1 MVLQSGTTKWTIHN
15 MRTKRALRESVPH
28 RVTHIIHPASN
39 RRDLSFDYML
49 ALALKRWNPSHR
61 SKSTNSL
68 QWPLKRKE
76 ETKHATSLYVTLE
89 MNNKYKMTTNKYK
102 VQTISHVEKQEI
114 ISFFFAFFSSQR
126 LLAECLE
133 LFSRNL
139 SSRNTVWFSNIKIKR
154 SWTLTTLRN
163 LTQTP
168 STGKK
173 IYKKNFGPV
182 RSADWCSV
190 DRPADPSRESKAE
203 RYFGRNCRISHRKIS
218 ALVQICVYGFPRGEP
233 R

>member
-114 ISFFFAFFSSQR
+114 ISFFLHFFR
-126 LLAECLE
+126 
-133 LFSRNL
+133 RNVCSL
-139 SSRNTVWFSNIKIKR
+139 NVWNFLVAICHRAIPFDFRTLKLRDHEHWLR
-154 SWTLTTLRN
+154 SET
-163 LTQTP
+163 
-168 STGKK
+168 
-173 IYKKNFGPV
+173 
-182 RSADWCSV
+182 
-190 DRPADPSRESKAE
+190 
-203 RYFGRNCRISHRKIS
+203 
-218 ALVQICVYGFPRGEP
+218 
-233 R
+233 